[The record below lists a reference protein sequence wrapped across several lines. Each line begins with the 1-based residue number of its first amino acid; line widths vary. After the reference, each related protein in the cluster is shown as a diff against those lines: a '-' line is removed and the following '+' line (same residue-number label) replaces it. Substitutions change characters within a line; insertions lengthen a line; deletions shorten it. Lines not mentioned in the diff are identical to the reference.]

1 MGLTWRGGAP
11 QQLHLQ
17 HLSTRSSLD
26 YQLSIMPSDRDSD
39 NDRDKSNMPH
49 NKNWDSES
57 ETNPFVTFR
66 RFADEQVSSVLQS
79 ITGLPSSMGSPQSDS
94 WTIFTDDKSYKNMAY
109 RHHNGANSN
118 VNTAERDSTPN
129 QSADPNTPDGE
140 ENPPNYKNNNQQT
153 SQPPQKSSNFSEEA
167 NRSAH
172 SSPSNEHRPSDFFGL
187 DSFFNRFEDHFF
199 PFASSLFHPHTSF
212 PFSDMFDDSS
222 SPTWPLTYIML
233 SPYSPLHLERQAQ
246 YRAQRDQGMFS
257 AIVSSLRPEP
267 ESQFERDPAEPQWR
281 EAFEDL
287 LRLENGKSMLERDS
301 LTLSKNKPENG
312 TEWLHGLVKRGSL
325 GDRWKYIS
333 GTDSHPW
340 SGVTFTG
347 HSDDDRQLPANGSA
361 AREEAEPESELELYE
376 RFLQDI
382 QDREREFSRAS
393 PLLRALLEERQH
405 QQDAFEDFQRKLTS
419 DPEQGNDDTES
430 WLDLV
435 SGGHRKSVPETEDTA
450 PPNLAETKQV
460 ESASEPR
467 VISTMTRTERTRLP
481 DGSIETKKVQTKRY
495 EDGREETESFVET
508 SRPKLETGEEQP
520 SEQNTQPKNGWFWK
534 D

>member
-1 MGLTWRGGAP
+1 
-11 QQLHLQ
+11 
-17 HLSTRSSLD
+17 
-26 YQLSIMPSDRDSD
+26 MPSDRDSD
-39 NDRDKSNMPH
+39 NNRDKSNMPQ
-49 NKNWDSES
+49 NKDWDGES

-118 VNTAERDSTPN
+118 ITNAAERDSTPN
-129 QSADPNTPDGE
+129 QSPNPNTPDGD
-140 ENPPNYKNNNQQT
+140 ENPPKYTNNDQPT
-153 SQPPQKSSNFSEEA
+153 SHLPQNPPYLSEEVK
-167 NRSAH
+167 RSAH
-172 SSPSNEHRPSDFFGL
+172 PPSHNECRPFDFFGL

-233 SPYSPLHLERQAQ
+233 SPYSPLHLERQTQ
-246 YRAQRDQGMFS
+246 YRAQRDQGVFS
-257 AIVSSLRPEP
+257 AIVSSLRPES
-267 ESQFERDPAEPQWR
+267 ESASDHDPAEPQWR

-287 LRLENGKSMLERDS
+287 LRLENGKSMLERD
-301 LTLSKNKPENG
+301 TLAPSKIRLENG

-325 GDRWKYIS
+325 GDRWKYVS

-340 SGVTFTG
+340 SGITFTG
-347 HSDDDRQLPANGSA
+347 HNEDDRQLPENDSA
-361 AREEAEPESELELYE
+361 AREETQPETELELYQ

-382 QDREREFSRAS
+382 EDREREFSRAS

-405 QQDAFEDFQRKLTS
+405 QQDAFEKFQRGMTS

-435 SGGHRKSVPETEDTA
+435 SGGHRKSVPETDDTTPT
-450 PPNLAETKQV
+450 PPAEKKQI
-460 ESASEPR
+460 EPASEIR

-508 SRPKLETGEEQP
+508 SRPKVEAGEEQP